1 MAVMVYKDYP
11 QESLRILLLVR
22 EMLLWSMSQL
32 IDDIP
37 DPIFTRK
44 VIRGLVQ

>member
-1 MAVMVYKDYP
+1 MAVMVYQDYP

-32 IDDIP
+32 LLLIDDIP
-37 DPIFTRK
+37 DPVLQGK
-44 VIRGLVQ
+44 L